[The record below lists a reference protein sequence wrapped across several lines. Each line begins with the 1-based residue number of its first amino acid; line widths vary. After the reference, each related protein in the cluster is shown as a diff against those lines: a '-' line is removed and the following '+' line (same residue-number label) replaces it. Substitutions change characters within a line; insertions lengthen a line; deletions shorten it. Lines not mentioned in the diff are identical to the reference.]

1 MSTVHSTLQQNNYG
15 LYCSVLCII
24 FFIWFF
30 NLAEMDLTHATAALA
45 SLIKYLEV
53 TLYLFLSDGKGKG
66 AHELR
71 SKWPELISGFHSMK
85 HA

>member
-24 FFIWFF
+24 FLIWFF

-53 TLYLFLSDGKGKG
+53 TLYSI
-66 AHELR
+66 R
-71 SKWPELISGFHSMK
+71 W
-85 HA
+85 

>member
-1 MSTVHSTLQQNNYG
+1 MSIVHSTLQQNNYG
-15 LYCSVLCII
+15 LYCSVLCLI

-53 TLYLFLSDGKGKG
+53 TLYSI
-66 AHELR
+66 R
-71 SKWPELISGFHSMK
+71 W
-85 HA
+85 

>member
-1 MSTVHSTLQQNNYG
+1 MSTVHSTLQHNNYA
-15 LYCSVLCII
+15 VFFAFNI

-53 TLYLFLSDGKGKG
+53 TLYSI
-66 AHELR
+66 R
-71 SKWPELISGFHSMK
+71 W
-85 HA
+85 

>member
-1 MSTVHSTLQQNNYG
+1 MHY
-15 LYCSVLCII
+15 I
-24 FFIWFF
+24 FISFF

-66 AHELR
+66 AHEL
-71 SKWPELISGFHSMK
+71 KAQMAGAHFWFP
-85 HA
+85 